1 MCREG
6 GLLMLCFTVC
16 IVLRMVCED
25 VGSQQVCVCVC
36 SGWRV
41 GLSFI
46 FNSAECSFEGV
57 FLFVY
62 YTWYNIVFESA
73 VLTLFARQ
81 ILAQAH
87 IF

>member
-1 MCREG
+1 MCSEG

-25 VGSQQVCVCVC
+25 VGSQQVCVC

-57 FLFVY
+57 FLYVY
-62 YTWYNIVFESA
+62 YTWYNIVFESV

-81 ILAQAH
+81 IRAQAH
-87 IF
+87 NF